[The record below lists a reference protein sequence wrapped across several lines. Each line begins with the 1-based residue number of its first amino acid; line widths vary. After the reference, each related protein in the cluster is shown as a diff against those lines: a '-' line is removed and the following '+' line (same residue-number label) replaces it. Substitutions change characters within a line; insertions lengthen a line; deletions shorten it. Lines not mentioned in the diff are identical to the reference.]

1 MTRKKVA
8 ATVKN
13 YENEN
18 DIVLEWIW
26 ADFKY
31 TAKHAA
37 EKKILVTRIILVSCQ
52 KRQKVKDDDS
62 MGLKLPKAARK
73 NHNVCK
79 NTVIQVLIYMYM

>member
-8 ATVKN
+8 ATLKN

-31 TAKHAA
+31 TANHAA
-37 EKKILVTRIILVSCQ
+37 GKKILVTRIILVSCQ

>member
-8 ATVKN
+8 ATLKN

-18 DIVLEWIW
+18 DIVLEWMW

-37 EKKILVTRIILVSCQ
+37 EKKNIGYKNYSCFLSKEAEGQ
-52 KRQKVKDDDS
+52 
-62 MGLKLPKAARK
+62 GW
-73 NHNVCK
+73 
-79 NTVIQVLIYMYM
+79 

>member
-8 ATVKN
+8 ATLKN

-31 TAKHAA
+31 TANHAG

-52 KRQKVKDDDS
+52 KRQKDDDS